1 MLYSWINNRRSII
14 FAFSIDLVLILI
26 FHLNKSILYKSFF
39 LLPSD
44 LFFLISWSTLS
55 YIVGRYHRMHYKD
68 FFGNI
73 ILIIKTIMI
82 SAFIYILKFIIFS
95 FNISLVNDIKS
106 IILNLI
112 LFLVFSLLSNIIIY
126 SFFLLYKDK
135 ELKVRN
141 WLFIGNQKLFK
152 SLIKY
157 TEYRKIIPKINFCS
171 ESNLDI
177 LNTLPKNTGLIFDYN
192 SDLKNEQIDNLFRL
206 KLEGV
211 EILSLLSYCEKYLQ
225 SYPPELLDN
234 KDLLLESFFNTYS
247 TLDMRMKRCFDIILS
262 LLLIIITLPI
272 IFTVSLLI
280 FIEDNGS
287 ILYSQKRRGIY
298 GSEFT
303 IYKLRTMKVNAEKN
317 GPQWSTN
324 NDSRVT
330 RIGSI
335 LRKTRIDEL
344 PQLWSV
350 FLGQMSL
357 IGPRPERPILEDP
370 LIKHIQHYR
379 LKYLIRPGISGWA
392 QVNFPYGASTND
404 SMVKISYDLYYIRNF
419 SFLLDI
425 LIFFKTIRLLCNLQG
440 SEPLK

>member
-1 MLYSWINNRRSII
+1 
-14 FAFSIDLVLILI
+14 
-26 FHLNKSILYKSFF
+26 
-39 LLPSD
+39 
-44 LFFLISWSTLS
+44 
-55 YIVGRYHRMHYKD
+55 
-68 FFGNI
+68 
-73 ILIIKTIMI
+73 MI